1 MQKILSSKDNYIEL
15 EEYFNNIDY
24 KNILLVCTH
33 SFYKS
38 KLYKK
43 LQEIEKNTNKKIVY
57 FDRFEP
63 NPKYESVCDGINE
76 YKNNNCEFIMAVGGG
91 SAIDVAK
98 CIKLFNNMD
107 SKENYLRQEIVP
119 NDIELFVVPTT
130 AGTGSEATHFA
141 VIYYNDEKK
150 SVADKSSIPNVVLFD
165 SNFLKTLPLYQ
176 KKATILDAYSHSIE
190 SIWSIN
196 STKESIEYAT
206 KSIELINENIDKY
219 FENNEETF
227 DKVLE
232 AANLAGKAI
241 NITKTTAGHAMCY
254 KLTSLYNIPHGQA
267 AMLVNSELYPYMLE
281 NIDKCSDSRGIDYL
295 KNVFENLANIIGDKS
310 ENYFRNL
317 LSKYDLYNVEVNSN
331 DIDLLVKSVNVERLS
346 NNPIKLDS
354 NDIKE
359 IYTRLFNKIMEAKSE
374 SNRIN
379 QKTK

>member
-1 MQKILSSKDNYIEL
+1 MQKILSSKNNYIEL
-15 EEYFNNIDY
+15 ENYLQESNY
-24 KNILLVCTH
+24 KKILLVCTH

-38 KLYKK
+38 NLYKK
-43 LQEIEKNTNKKIVY
+43 IEEISNNTDIEFIY

-76 YKNNNCEFIMAVGGG
+76 YKKNNCDFIIAVGGG

-98 CIKLFNNMD
+98 CIKLFNNMNPN
-107 SKENYLRQEIVP
+107 ENYLKQDIIP

-206 KSIELINENIDKY
+206 KSIKLINKNIDKY

-227 DKVLE
+227 NEVLE
-232 AANLAGKAI
+232 ASNLAGKAI

-254 KLTSLYNIPHGQA
+254 KLTSLYNIPHGHA
-267 AMLVNSELYPYMLE
+267 AMLINSELYPYMLE
-281 NIDKCSDSRGIDYL
+281 NIDKCSDNRGIEYL
-295 KNVFENLANIIGDKS
+295 NNVFLKLTDIIGDKS
-310 ENYFRNL
+310 KDYFRNL
-317 LSKYDLYNVEVNSN
+317 LSKYDLYNVEVDSN

-346 NNPIKLDS
+346 NNPVKLDS

-379 QKTK
+379 

>member
-15 EEYFNNIDY
+15 ENYLKESNY
-24 KNILLVCTH
+24 KKILLVCTH
-33 SFYKS
+33 SFYRS
-38 KLYKK
+38 NLYKK
-43 LQEIEKNTNKKIVY
+43 IEEINNNTDIEFIY

-63 NPKYESVCDGINE
+63 NPKYESVCDGIDE
-76 YKNNNCEFIMAVGGG
+76 YKKNNCEFIMAVGGG

-107 SKENYLRQEIVP
+107 TNENYLKQEIIP
-119 NDIELFVVPTT
+119 NDIELLVVPTT

-150 SVADKSSIPNVVLFD
+150 SVADLSSIPSVVLFD

-176 KKATILDAYSHSIE
+176 KKATILDAYSHAIE

-196 STKESIEYAT
+196 STKESIEYAK
-206 KSIELINENIDKY
+206 KSIQLINENIDIY

-227 DKVLE
+227 DKVLK

-254 KLTSLYNIPHGQA
+254 KLTSLYNIPHGHA
-267 AMLVNSELYPYMLE
+267 AMLINSELYPYMLE
-281 NIDKCSDSRGIDYL
+281 NIDKCSDSRGVKYL
-295 KNVFENLANIIGDKS
+295 TSVFENIKNIINSNSVD
-310 ENYFRNL
+310 YFRDL

-346 NNPIKLDS
+346 NNPVKLDS
-354 NDIKE
+354 NDIRE

>member
-1 MQKILSSKDNYIEL
+1 MN
-15 EEYFNNIDY
+15 
-24 KNILLVCTH
+24 
-33 SFYKS
+33 
-38 KLYKK
+38 
-43 LQEIEKNTNKKIVY
+43 
-57 FDRFEP
+57 P
-63 NPKYESVCDGINE
+63 N
-76 YKNNNCEFIMAVGGG
+76 
-91 SAIDVAK
+91 
-98 CIKLFNNMD
+98 
-107 SKENYLRQEIVP
+107 ENYLKQDIIP

-206 KSIELINENIDKY
+206 KSIKLINKNIDKY

-227 DKVLE
+227 NEVLE
-232 AANLAGKAI
+232 ASNLAGKAI

-254 KLTSLYNIPHGQA
+254 KLTSLYNIPHGHA
-267 AMLVNSELYPYMLE
+267 AMLINSELYPYMLE
-281 NIDKCSDSRGIDYL
+281 NIDKCSDNRGIEYL
-295 KNVFENLANIIGDKS
+295 NNVFLKLTDIIGDKS
-310 ENYFRNL
+310 KDYFRNL
-317 LSKYDLYNVEVNSN
+317 LSKYDLYNVEVDSN

-346 NNPIKLDS
+346 NNPVKLDS

-379 QKTK
+379 